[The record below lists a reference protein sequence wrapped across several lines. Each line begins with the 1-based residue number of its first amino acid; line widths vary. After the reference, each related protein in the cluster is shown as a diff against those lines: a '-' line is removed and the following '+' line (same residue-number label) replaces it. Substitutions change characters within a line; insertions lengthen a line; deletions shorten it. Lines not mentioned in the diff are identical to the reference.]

1 MHVIAG
7 EKMNTYRIAVCDD
20 DPVMR
25 EQLHSF
31 CRELLDGECIP
42 YAITA
47 FPSAAELE
55 KRMNS
60 DVEKPFNLLI
70 LDIQMNGM
78 TGLELARS
86 LRSKDDRISIIFVTA
101 CDNYLSEGYDVQP
114 IHFLLKPICR
124 EALANAI
131 RTDLKLNYLPKA
143 VTLSI
148 GNKIL
153 HFSVSEIRYVESYNH
168 NIIIHQSSGN
178 SNTYYLSLTEFE
190 KQLPKGHFSR
200 CHNSFLVNLS
210 RVKEIGRT
218 DLTLRNGDMLPVG
231 RTYYKAFQ
239 SAFIRY
245 INQ

>member
-1 MHVIAG
+1 
-7 EKMNTYRIAVCDD
+7 
-20 DPVMR
+20 
-25 EQLHSF
+25 
-31 CRELLDGECIP
+31 
-42 YAITA
+42 
-47 FPSAAELE
+47 
-55 KRMNS
+55 
-60 DVEKPFNLLI
+60 
-70 LDIQMNGM
+70 MNGM

-239 SAFIRY
+239 SEFIRY

>member
-1 MHVIAG
+1 MARLITKFKYLKPEDRKNVGGYAEYIA
-7 EKMNTYRIAVCDD
+7 T
-20 DPVMR
+20 R
-25 EQLHSF
+25 E
-31 CRELLDGECIP
+31 G
-42 YAITA
+42 
-47 FPSAAELE
+47 
-55 KRMNS
+55 
-60 DVEKPFNLLI
+60 VEKI
-70 LDIQMNGM
+70 D
-78 TGLELARS
+78 E
-86 LRSKDDRISIIFVTA
+86 SKRNAPAT
-101 CDNYLSEGYDVQP
+101 NKQ
-114 IHFLLKPICR
+114 KQPICR

>member
-1 MHVIAG
+1 MALLFS
-7 EKMNTYRIAVCDD
+7 AVTVTTGNEEIEFTVGGIPREYDD
-20 DPVMR
+20 LV
-25 EQLHSF
+25 
-31 CRELLDGECIP
+31 GW
-42 YAITA
+42 TA
-47 FPSAAELE
+47 FDDFMENVDAETE
-55 KRMNS
+55 VS
-60 DVEKPFNLLI
+60 V
-70 LDIQMNGM
+70 
-78 TGLELARS
+78 
-86 LRSKDDRISIIFVTA
+86 
-101 CDNYLSEGYDVQP
+101 
-114 IHFLLKPICR
+114 
-124 EALANAI
+124 
-131 RTDLKLNYLPKA
+131 PKA

>member
-31 CRELLDGECIP
+31 CRELLDGESIP

-47 FPSAAELE
+47 FPSAEELE

-124 EALANAI
+124 EALASAI
-131 RTDLKLNYLPKA
+131 HTDLKLNYIPKT
-143 VTLSI
+143 VVVHI
-148 GNKIL
+148 GNKL
-153 HFSVSEIRYVESYNH
+153 VHLSFSDIRYVESYNH
-168 NIIIHQSSGN
+168 SIVIHQSTGN
-178 SNTYYLSLTEFE
+178 STYYFSLSDFE
-190 KQLPKGHFSR
+190 KQLPAGQFAR
-200 CHNSFLVNLS
+200 CHNSYLVNLNEV
-210 RVKEIGRT
+210 REIGRT
-218 DLTLRNGDMLPVG
+218 ELSLQSGETLPVG
-231 RTYYKAFQ
+231 RAYYKAFQ
-239 SAFIRY
+239 SAFVRY